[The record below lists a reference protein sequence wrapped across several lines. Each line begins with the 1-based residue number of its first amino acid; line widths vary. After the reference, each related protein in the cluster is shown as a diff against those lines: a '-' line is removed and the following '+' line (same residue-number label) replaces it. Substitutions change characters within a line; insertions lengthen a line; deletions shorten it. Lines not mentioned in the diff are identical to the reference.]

1 MKTCRFGLALALL
14 CLLALPAR
22 SERLLIVDDDL
33 GMLKSMVRKDGTYP
47 MPWIKVTDPDGGL
60 ELVYALR
67 APGVRV
73 LGVTC
78 SMGCSTTDVCM
89 ASAQKILEL
98 TGHPEIPLL
107 RGADSPAD
115 LGRPTAAARFI
126 VDTVMSHPG
135 QVEIVATAPLTN
147 LATALML
154 EPCLAQNWKTL
165 HFATGEFMNALGDA
179 SDAYRFRFTGYRDLN
194 INVDPKAAAYV
205 LERGGVFPIY
215 PNEVMDDAWIGRADQ
230 RAFRAAGTPLS
241 LFLADEINPFLGLS
255 LTVGRLAGYRGL
267 YLHGVIPLAV
277 ALEPELAEAPAM
289 RRVTM
294 AKRRV
299 GGYYFAFTDDP
310 AVPPRPVYARLAD
323 RERLTAELIQ
333 RCR

>member
-1 MKTCRFGLALALL
+1 
-14 CLLALPAR
+14 
-22 SERLLIVDDDL
+22 
-33 GMLKSMVRKDGTYP
+33 
-47 MPWIKVTDPDGGL
+47 
-60 ELVYALR
+60 
-67 APGVRV
+67 
-73 LGVTC
+73 
-78 SMGCSTTDVCM
+78 
-89 ASAQKILEL
+89 
-98 TGHPEIPLL
+98 
-107 RGADSPAD
+107 
-115 LGRPTAAARFI
+115 
-126 VDTVMSHPG
+126 
-135 QVEIVATAPLTN
+135 
-147 LATALML
+147 
-154 EPCLAQNWKTL
+154 
-165 HFATGEFMNALGDA
+165 
-179 SDAYRFRFTGYRDLN
+179 
-194 INVDPKAAAYV
+194 
-205 LERGGVFPIY
+205 
-215 PNEVMDDAWIGRADQ
+215 MDDAWIGRADQ